1 MHKHPD
7 EQIDLYTNK
16 RTPVILFPWD
26 PTTFIIKKFKVITIL
41 PIAIWLRMGC
51 RYTDENV
58 ETVYFHNFCDFCD
71 FCDFRL
77 SDKQSFR
84 GQPLHI
90 FHKTQDMMIISV
102 LEDVDN
108 GN

>member
-1 MHKHPD
+1 
-7 EQIDLYTNK
+7 
-16 RTPVILFPWD
+16 
-26 PTTFIIKKFKVITIL
+26 
-41 PIAIWLRMGC
+41 MGC

-58 ETVYFHNFCDFCD
+58 ETVYFHNFCDFR
-71 FCDFRL
+71 DFRL